1 LNTELL
7 LVVIAFAGAF
17 AVDGPEK
24 HVVPGAPG

>member
-17 AVDGPEK
+17 AVAVLVK
-24 HVVPGAPG
+24 HVVFGAPG